1 MSIDLLLK
9 QIISFNKIFCVNRF
23 TQYVN
28 RFTTEANH
36 FFNKI
41 LCVNR
46 FTQYVNRFTTERKLL
61 FMKMFCV
68 NRFNQGA
75 NRFTTEAEAFLCIFS
90 LCKLIFSACDSF
102 MSF

>member
-9 QIISFNKIFCVNRF
+9 QIIFFNKIFCVNRF

-28 RFTTEANH
+28 RFTTE
-36 FFNKI
+36 
-41 LCVNR
+41 
-46 FTQYVNRFTTERKLL
+46 RKLF

-75 NRFTTEAEAFLCIFS
+75 NRFTTESEAFSVYFLYAI
-90 LCKLIFSACDSF
+90 
-102 MSF
+102 